1 MKSRNDIPRHFDTR
15 DDEVL
20 YYYKHGMTPPPLA
33 HSAARDPLYGIRIVP
48 EPKEPNFRNISRKGM
63 RSVGPNEPNFKNIS
77 TKGMRS
83 VPEKTKKR

>member
-20 YYYKHGMTPPPLA
+20 Y
-33 HSAARDPLYGIRIVP
+33 SRDPLYGIRIVP